1 MSVSI
6 GQWREEDEY
15 FIEEGCFILELA
27 NSAEDPQ
34 LSIAR
39 ARVIPGVATQWH
51 RLRDTAERYLILEG
65 TGSVEVGEDGLLT
78 GKSKDGPRNVGPGDV
93 VLIPPMMRQRI
104 TNTGDIDLVFLALC
118 TPRFLPENYESVTA
132 AW

>member
-39 ARVIPGVATQWH
+39 ARVIPGVATRWH

-65 TGSVEVGEDGLLT
+65 TGSVEVGED
-78 GKSKDGPRNVGPGDV
+78 SPRNVSPGDV